1 MLEPTLLVSNL
12 TIDELYQQITQLTVD
27 VKSHSQIEDYVN
39 SNESLKHRLDLLN
52 QLAQKISVFE
62 SNAAEYRYYLDFL
75 KKLKDDDEQEVLR
88 LGKERIKVIVENTQQ
103 KKRSKA
109 VNLYQNISLDK

>member
-1 MLEPTLLVSNL
+1 MLLAPSL

-27 VKSHSQIEDYVN
+27 VKSYSHIEDYVN

-62 SNAAEYRYYLDFL
+62 TNAAEYRYYLDFL
-75 KKLKDDDEQEVLR
+75 KELKDDDDQEVLR
-88 LGKERIKVIVENTQQ
+88 LGKERIKVIAENSQQQ
-103 KKRSKA
+103 KRTKA
-109 VNLYQNISLDK
+109 VNIYQNISLDK